1 MTLRETAHPRT
12 GNGGGRSGV
21 AQCVVRANPY
31 RDLVH
36 EQDQALR
43 RSGQDR
49 LPIGGRVHRL
59 RAIPGVAQLICQTL
73 AAFIVLAIRLCQW
86 QRQRQMKI
94 ITGSPKVVQGAGE
107 TQTTTVLL

>member
-12 GNGGGRSGV
+12 GNGGGRPGV
-21 AQCVVRANPY
+21 AQCVVRADSY

-36 EQDQALR
+36 EQYQALR

-59 RAIPGVAQLICQTL
+59 RAIPGVAQLIFQTL
-73 AAFIVLAIRLCQW
+73 AAAFIAIRLCQW
-86 QRQRQMKI
+86 QRQRQI
-94 ITGSPKVVQGAGE
+94 ITGSPKVVQAKGQ
-107 TQTTTVLL
+107 TQIAAVLL

>member
-73 AAFIVLAIRLCQW
+73 AAFIAVRLCQW

-94 ITGSPKVVQGAGE
+94 ITGSPKVVQAKGQ
-107 TQTTTVLL
+107 TQIAAVLL

>member
-86 QRQRQMKI
+86 QRQ
-94 ITGSPKVVQGAGE
+94 
-107 TQTTTVLL
+107 